1 MTDQRESPWF
11 CPDCEHWV
19 GWKRQ
24 QCSCGREEP
33 RFPLRYDDV
42 TFDQAWRVT
51 RRDRLVAKLRG
62 ARRCL
67 GDTEGER

>member
-19 GWKRQ
+19 GWKRR
-24 QCSCGREEP
+24 QCSCGRREP
-33 RFPLRYDDV
+33 RFPLRHEDV
-42 TFDQAWRVT
+42 AVDQAWRVT
-51 RRDRLVAKLRG
+51 RRHRLLAKLRG

-67 GDTEGER
+67 GNTEGGR